1 LPSYE
6 CEKFRNFFEKV
17 NTRVVANQKR
27 QQEEITAPM
36 DLEET
41 PSTQEADEQTEQRY
55 KETLKDLL
63 FDEANF
69 KIEPT
74 TYVHHYNDNIIKS
87 DSSCIS
93 KQKMQKINKECSM
106 MVTDLPLSRSSSIFI
121 RVDSE
126 RMDVMKAIITGPKGS
141 PYSYG
146 AYLFDI
152 FFPPTYPHDP
162 PLVNLETTG
171 NGTVRFNPNLYTDG
185 KVCLSLLGTWH
196 GEQHSKWNPLK
207 STIIQALISIQGFIL
222 CDEPYYNEPSYEAQ
236 RGTKEGDDASA
247 SYNENIQF
255 NNIRYG
261 IIQNLRDPPLG
272 FEEVIRKH
280 FVLLKHEILVQCEKW
295 ISLAKDKTKM
305 TKVVEQLKLE
315 FAKL

>member
-1 LPSYE
+1 
-6 CEKFRNFFEKV
+6 
-17 NTRVVANQKR
+17 VAQNQKK
-27 QQEEITAPM
+27 QEEVTTAPM
-36 DLEET
+36 DLDVPT
-41 PSTQEADEQTEQRY
+41 TQEAEEQAEQRY
-55 KETLKDLL
+55 KETLRDLL
-63 FDEANF
+63 FDEAIF
-69 KIEPT
+69 KLEAG
-74 TYVHHYNDNIIKS
+74 TYIHHYNDNIIKS
-87 DSSCIS
+87 DSSGIS

-126 RMDVMKAIITGPKGS
+126 RMDVMKAIITGPNGS

-146 AYLFDI
+146 AYIFDI

-236 RGTKEGDDASA
+236 RGTKEGDDAST
-247 SYNENIQF
+247 SYNETIQF
-255 NNIRYG
+255 NNIRYA
-261 IIQNLRDPPLG
+261 IIQNLREPPVG
-272 FEEVIRKH
+272 FEEVIKKH
-280 FVLLKHEILVQCEKW
+280 FSLLKYEILMQCEKW
-295 ISLAKDKTKM
+295 VSVAKDKAKM
-305 TKVVEQLKLE
+305 TKVVEQLKIEL
-315 FAKL
+315 AKLG